1 MNFLDL
7 EGNVKPLG
15 ELDHESLLRYTQRG
29 VDALRRRAD
38 LEGFH
43 HAWDFCENAPVDSP
57 EWAELYSTMWTSLYD
72 RAPQPL
78 KNLIDE
84 CRKRGL
90 GLDESR

>member
-7 EGNVKPLG
+7 DGNVKPLN

-29 VDALRRRAD
+29 VDTLRRLAD
-38 LEGFH
+38 EEAFH
-43 HAWDFCENAPVDSP
+43 HAWDFCETAAVDCP
-57 EWAELYSTMWTSLYD
+57 EWAQLYQTMWASLYD
-72 RAPQPL
+72 RAPAPL
-78 KNLIDE
+78 KRMIEE